1 MRAFSSV
8 QASLLLPL
16 WLPLKGLFLT
26 WMGIRIP
33 SHSVCPSPCH
43 ASPVLWYI
51 SWLLPHSFLLYLHSI
66 LPPKSAYFQTCI
78 LSLHDVQTSSMH
90 FFPWDIPWNLIRQ
103 TLQRAKTDRETGC
116 WQQTAVCSQRGQHT
130 AYFVVRGFQRGL
142 PLGTRLCL
150 QSVVC
155 YTLCR
160 RCCEN
165 EVAAGSGKGIWSS
178 RKTGL
183 WLRVVEP
190 QAQGWFRQ
198 QTGRIWKPPFLV
210 PRRTSGQN
218 VPNLW
223 THSQKANRFF
233 SQNWNGRGSHFRAL
247 LSPW

>member
-1 MRAFSSV
+1 MR
-8 QASLLLPL
+8 L
-16 WLPLKGLFLT
+16 
-26 WMGIRIP
+26 
-33 SHSVCPSPCH
+33 
-43 ASPVLWYI
+43 VLWFRSVYKE
-51 SWLLPHSFLLYLHSI
+51 LH
-66 LPPKSAYFQTCI
+66 A
-78 LSLHDVQTSSMH
+78 
-90 FFPWDIPWNLIRQ
+90 
-103 TLQRAKTDRETGC
+103 DRETGC
-116 WQQTAVCSQRGQHT
+116 WQQNRLNIKHRESARYSAC
-130 AYFVVRGFQRGL
+130 FVVWGFQRGL

-223 THSQKANRFF
+223 THSQKSKQIF
-233 SQNWNGRGSHFRAL
+233 
-247 LSPW
+247 LSKLEWAGKPF